1 MDICVQWLALL
12 KLYYKLYYKYFK
24 YIIFSHVLQFWI
36 YHKNINFCMKVQI
49 LLNI

>member
-24 YIIFSHVLQFWI
+24 TTFVRRWDLETIESIFSVTSYNFGYIIKI
-36 YHKNINFCMKVQI
+36 
-49 LLNI
+49 